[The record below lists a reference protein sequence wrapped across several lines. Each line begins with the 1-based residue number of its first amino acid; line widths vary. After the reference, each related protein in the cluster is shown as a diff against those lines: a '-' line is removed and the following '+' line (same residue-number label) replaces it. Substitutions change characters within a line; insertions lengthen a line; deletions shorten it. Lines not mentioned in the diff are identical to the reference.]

1 MPESFVEKTALT
13 SEPEEPPPLGSQI
26 YLVTQP
32 SLVTHLHSYLMTRL
46 ERERERDRD
55 TMLLKVTLRQVGGG
69 GPLSPIQS

>member
-13 SEPEEPPPLGSQI
+13 SEPEEPPLLGSQI
-26 YLVTQP
+26 YLVTPP

-46 ERERERDRD
+46 EERERD